1 MADLDWTFT
10 NNREMTEEMFN
21 AALKRGL
28 EAIGMQAE
36 SYAKLEVNQTRN
48 ASDGH
53 VGAIKTG
60 RLINSI
66 TYGMDGRSGTHRYR
80 DNQGKSYT
88 QQIGL
93 AEEDSVYIG
102 TNVEYAP
109 YIEFGHHSYP
119 AVHYLK
125 NAAGNHSEEYRNIL
139 EESLKNA

>member
-10 NNREMTEEMFN
+10 NNRELTEEIFN
-21 AALKRGL
+21 AAVKRGL
-28 EAIGMQAE
+28 KAIGMQAE
-36 SYAKLEVNQTRN
+36 SYAKMAVNQTRN

-53 VGAIKTG
+53 IGAIKTG

-66 TYGMDGRSGTHRYR
+66 TYGMDGRSGTHSYK
-80 DNQGKSYT
+80 DNEGKQYS
-88 QQIGL
+88 QNIGL

-109 YIEFGHHSYP
+109 FIEFGHHSY
-119 AVHYLK
+119 AGVHFLRD
-125 NAAGNHSEEYRNIL
+125 AAANHSEEYKAIL

>member
-1 MADLDWTFT
+1 MADLDWTFE
-10 NNREMTEEMFN
+10 NNRELTEELFN

-28 EAIGMQAE
+28 KAIGMQAE
-36 SYAKLEVNQTRN
+36 SYAKMAVNQTRN

-53 VGAIKTG
+53 IGAIKTG

-66 TYGMDGRSGTHRYR
+66 TYGMDGRSGTHSYK
-80 DNQGKSYT
+80 DNEGKSYT

-93 AEEDSVYIG
+93 AEKDSVYIG

-109 YIEFGHHSYP
+109 FICFGHHSY
-119 AVHYLK
+119 AGVHFLRD
-125 NAAGNHSEEYRNIL
+125 AAANHSEEYKAIL